1 MTSVSLAGMVDLA
14 LGSPEIGAVNFTMLH
29 KLLHAMLQ
37 KLSISDVKEAMD
49 DSDKDF
55 LATTIPDPQSSKTM
69 PQALKR
75 SSHYHELENKVEKI
89 QQQLIDLN
97 ALPSNR
103 ELFERAK
110 GEQPRPVADMWQA
123 LQIGKKV
130 ETNEAGVSKVSY
142 NLCLYQYLA

>member
-1 MTSVSLAGMVDLA
+1 MVDLA
-14 LGSPEIGAVNFTMLH
+14 LGSPEVGAVNFTMLH

-37 KLSISDVKEAMD
+37 KLSIADVKEEID
-49 DSDKDF
+49 DNDKDF
-55 LATTIPDPQSSKTM
+55 LATSLSAESSKSK
-69 PQALKR
+69 PQAQRR

-97 ALPSNR
+97 ALPSNH

-123 LQIGKKV
+123 MQLGKKV
-130 ETNEAGVSKVSY
+130 ETNETGIDKVSLL
-142 NLCLYQYLA
+142 NFLFA